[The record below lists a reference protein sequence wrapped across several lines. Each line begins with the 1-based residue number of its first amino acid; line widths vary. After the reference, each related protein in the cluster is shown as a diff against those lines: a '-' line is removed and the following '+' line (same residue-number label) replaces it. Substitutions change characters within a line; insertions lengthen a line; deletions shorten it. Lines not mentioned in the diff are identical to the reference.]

1 MAPRKSRFQKSLDV
15 RAIVQFF
22 GGRGELKRALYK
34 HEIIEISAEA
44 IDKWQLRGVIPAA
57 RLMDLESLARRLKK
71 KFRVGDFVKKVEVPA
86 NMIPPS
92 SKKAA

>member
-22 GGRGELKRALYK
+22 GGRAELKRNLCRF
-34 HEIIEISAEA
+34 EIIEISAEA

-71 KFRVGDFVKKVEVPA
+71 KFRLSDFAKRVSAPVT
-86 NMIPPS
+86 
-92 SKKAA
+92 KKAA

>member
-22 GGRGELKRALYK
+22 GGRAELKRNLYRF
-34 HEIIEISAEA
+34 EIIEISAEA

-57 RLMDLESLARRLKK
+57 RLMDLETLARRLKK
-71 KFRVGDFVKKVEVPA
+71 KFCLSDFVKRVRVPA
-86 NMIPPS
+86 NMIPPTD
-92 SKKAA
+92 KKAA